1 MINKEELLLTK
12 VFGSTH
18 LLSLNV
24 FLFFW
29 LAQIST
35 HASVNFYFI
44 FYVCRPLKG
53 VMVPVVR
60 SEDRGNWDKYL
71 GVTKAMQGRLMRKIQ
86 SFSRT
91 CRSTNSIPWKSRL
104 FWNKWILQWLKKRK
118 RKKKTWW
125 GYVNFHC
132 MQMSIVMIM
141 LFIFGDDWNDALCWS
156 NFWSRFAEKDFLPSI
171 KKNIKIS

>member
-35 HASVNFYFI
+35 HASVNFYFF

-53 VMVPVVR
+53 VIVPVVR

-118 RKKKTWW
+118 RKKNMVRLCKLSLYANEYCDDHAVYFRRWLKW
-125 GYVNFHC
+125 RA
-132 MQMSIVMIM
+132 M
-141 LFIFGDDWNDALCWS
+141 LIQLLITFRRKKIFY
-156 NFWSRFAEKDFLPSI
+156 RR
-171 KKNIKIS
+171 